1 MKRTMLSLFIFAAM
15 AVAQTGSA
23 PGQPPQGRQGPRL
36 EAVKQAL
43 QLTDE
48 QINRLREIRKADFE
62 AVRPIGQ
69 QMREKGQLLREN
81 IQAGAPAA
89 EVGQIVLELEGLKT
103 QLRQIHENSQ
113 NEAIGVLDAS
123 QQELLE
129 KLKEAIRLQAAI
141 GHARALGL
149 LGGGPQRPSMAPMG
163 PGGRGG
169 ARLPQGWMAPRGRRG
184 PGGPPPMK

>member
-69 QMREKGQLLREN
+69 QMREKGQLLREK
-81 IQAGAPAA
+81 QAGAPAA

-113 NEAIGVLDAS
+113 NEAIGVLSAS
-123 QQELLE
+123 QQDLLE
-129 KLKEAIRLQAAI
+129 KLKEAIRLQAD
-141 GHARALGL
+141 
-149 LGGGPQRPSMAPMG
+149 P
-163 PGGRGG
+163 
-169 ARLPQGWMAPRGRRG
+169 
-184 PGGPPPMK
+184 